1 MSVRKRQANSLDS
14 ISSHLLQT
22 QKMGTVLR
30 AYQQMV
36 TLETEDH
43 HLLHIVQ
50 SQVGNGPRRIV
61 LSPDSNEVLVTFYPG
76 IQIELNPKTLYL
88 QPSFELNLRDAVI
101 WQMPVLEKMKLLR
114 NDFLSYLYQVYA
126 SIDIKTSLANEHP
139 IIQKRLN
146 QFFIKPTLESILQ
159 ILGLGSGSTPI
170 GDDALCGYILSQRFL
185 GQSPKLIHSLVA
197 EHLSQTTPVSQEMLS
212 DVYHGQYSQIFIDWL
227 QQLIHHP
234 RLGIDQPIR
243 GLGGQSGKMILASF
257 YHFTIQSLKEGTYEH
272 LFAYSR

>member
-1 MSVRKRQANSLDS
+1 MSVRKLQANSLDS
-14 ISSHLLQT
+14 MSSHLLHT
-22 QKMGTVLR
+22 QKVGTVLR

-61 LSPDSNEVLVTFYPG
+61 LSPDANKVLFTFYPG
-76 IQIELNPKTLYL
+76 MQIELNPKALNL
-88 QPSFELNLRDAVI
+88 QPSFELNVRDAVM
-101 WQMPVLEKMKLLR
+101 WHMPVLEKMKLLR

-126 SIDIKTSLANEHP
+126 SVDLTSSLANEHP
-139 IIQKRLN
+139 MIQMKLN
-146 QFFIKPTLESILQ
+146 QFFIKPTLETILQ

-185 GQSPKLIHSLVA
+185 GHSPKLIHSLVA
-197 EHLSQTTPVSQEMLS
+197 DHLSQTTPVSQEMLR
-212 DVYHGQYSQIFIDWL
+212 DVYHGQYSQIFIDWI

-234 RLGIDQPIR
+234 RLDIDQSIR

-257 YHFTIQSLKEGTYEH
+257 YHFTIQSLKEETYEH

>member
-1 MSVRKRQANSLDS
+1 MSVRKQQASSLDS

-50 SQVGNGPRRIV
+50 SHVGNGPRRIV

-76 IQIELNPKTLYL
+76 MQIELNPKALYL
-88 QPSFELNLRDAVI
+88 QPSFVLNLRDAVI
-101 WQMPVLEKMKLLR
+101 WQMPVLEKIKLLR
-114 NDFLSYLYQVYA
+114 NDFLSYLHQVYA
-126 SIDIKTSLANEHP
+126 SIDMTNSLANEHP
-139 IIQKRLN
+139 IIQKKLN
-146 QFFIKPTLESILQ
+146 QFFIKPTLESILK

-185 GQSPKLIHSLVA
+185 GQSPKLIHSLVTD
-197 EHLSQTTPVSQEMLS
+197 HLSQTTPVSQEMLR
-212 DVYHGQYSQIFIDWL
+212 DVYYGQYSQIFIDWL
-227 QQLIHHP
+227 KELIHHP
-234 RLGIDQPIR
+234 RLGIDQSIR

-257 YHFTIQSLKEGTYEH
+257 YHFTIQSLKEENYEH

>member
-1 MSVRKRQANSLDS
+1 MSVRKLQANSLDP
-14 ISSHLLQT
+14 ISSHLLHT

-30 AYQQMV
+30 AYRQMV

-43 HLLHIVQ
+43 HLLHLVQ

-61 LSPDSNEVLVTFYPG
+61 LSPDANDFLVYFYPG
-76 IQIELNPKTLYL
+76 MQIELYPQALYL
-88 QPSFELNLRDAVI
+88 QPSCELNLRDAVI
-101 WQMPVLEKMKLLR
+101 WQMPVLEKIKLLR
-114 NDFLSYLYQVYA
+114 NEFLSYLHQAYA
-126 SIDIKTSLANEHP
+126 SIDMTSSLANEHP
-139 IIQKRLN
+139 IIQKKLN
-146 QFFIKPTLESILQ
+146 QFFIKPTLETILQ

-197 EHLSQTTPVSQEMLS
+197 NHLSQTTPVSQEMLR

-227 QQLIHHP
+227 KQLIHHP
-234 RLGIDQPIR
+234 RLDIDQPIR